1 MKAIR
6 GATTLDIDSAQQIKE
21 RVKELLES
29 ICTQNSIEKED
40 IICIMFSNTSDI
52 RSYYPA
58 KAARECGFS
67 GSALYSSLEPEIEG
81 SLALC
86 IRVMMFVDNDIVVK
100 PVYLH
105 GAANLRKDLTK
116 KYNIALDGPAGSGKS
131 TVSKLIAKKLNILC
145 LDTGAMYRACGL
157 KCHLSGVSVNDEKA
171 VETILKNTQ
180 ITVGYENGV
189 QITYLDGKDV
199 SSDIRKPEISMLASA
214 VSAFPYV
221 RYKMVEA
228 QREIAKKTS
237 CVLDG
242 RDIGSNVL
250 PNAEFKFF
258 LTAKPEIRAKRR
270 MEENAIKGFTQPFDE
285 ILADIIKRDEQ
296 DINRAVAPLVKAE
309 DAVEVDSSYM
319 SIDEVVNFILNKI
332 QEKI

>member
-6 GATTLDIDSAQQIKE
+6 GATTVEIDSAEQIKE

-29 ICTQNSIEKED
+29 ICIQNSIDKDD

-67 GSALYSSLEPEIEG
+67 GSALYSSLEPEIDG

-86 IRVMMFVDNDIVVK
+86 IRVMMFVDKDIVVK
-100 PVYLH
+100 PVYLYN
-105 GAANLRKDLTK
+105 AANLRKDLTK

-157 KCHLSGVSVNDEKA
+157 KSYLSGVSANDEKA
-171 VETILKNTQ
+171 VEAILKDTQ

-199 SSDIRKPEISMLASA
+199 SSDIRRPEISMLASA

-250 PNAEFKFF
+250 PNAEYKFF

-270 MEENAIKGFTQPFDE
+270 MEENAIKGFSQPFDE

-296 DINRAVAPLVKAE
+296 DINREIAPLVKAQ
-309 DAVEVDSSYM
+309 DAIEVDSSYM

-332 QEKI
+332 QEKV

>member
-6 GATTLDIDSAQQIKE
+6 GATTVDFDDAQQIKE
-21 RVKELLES
+21 RVKELLEI
-29 ICTQNSIEKED
+29 ICIKNSVDKDD
-40 IICIMFSNTSDI
+40 IICIMFSNTADI

-67 GSALYSSLEPEIEG
+67 SSALYSSLEPEIEG

-86 IRVMMFVDNDIVVK
+86 IRVMLFINDDIEVM

-116 KYNIALDGPAGSGKS
+116 KFNIALDGPAGSGKS

-157 KCHLSGVSVNDEKA
+157 KCLLNGVSVNDEKA
-171 VETILKNTQ
+171 VEKLLNDTKIS
-180 ITVGYENGV
+180 VGYEKGV

-214 VSAFPYV
+214 VAALPCV
-221 RYKMVEA
+221 RTKMVEA
-228 QREIAKKTS
+228 QREIAKNTS

-242 RDIGSNVL
+242 RDIGTNVL
-250 PNAEFKFF
+250 PNAEHKFF

-270 MEENAIKGFTQPFDE
+270 EAENAVKGYFQPYEE

-296 DINRAVAPLVKAE
+296 DRNRAVAPLIKAE
-309 DAVEVDSSYM
+309 DAVEVDSSFM
-319 SIDEVVNFILNKI
+319 NIDEVVNFILNKI
-332 QEKI
+332 QEKV

>member
-6 GATTLDIDSAQQIKE
+6 GATTVDFDSAEQIKE
-21 RVKELLES
+21 RIKELLES
-29 ICTQNSIEKED
+29 ICTQNSIEKD
-40 IICIMFSNTSDI
+40 SIICIMFSNTSDI

-86 IRVMMFVDNDIVVK
+86 IRVMLLVDKDIEVK
-100 PVYLH
+100 HVYLH
-105 GAANLRKDLTK
+105 EAANLRKDLTK
-116 KYNIALDGPAGSGKS
+116 KFNIALDGPAGSGKS
-131 TVSKLIAKKLNILC
+131 TVSKIVAKKLNILC
-145 LDTGAMYRACGL
+145 LDTGAMYRACAL
-157 KCHLSGVSVNDEKA
+157 KCALNNISVEDEKQ
-171 VETILKNTQ
+171 VEALINATQ

-199 SSDIRKPEISMLASA
+199 SKDIRKPEISMLASR
-214 VSAFPYV
+214 VSALPCV
-221 RYKMVEA
+221 RTKMVEA
-228 QREIAKKTS
+228 QRNIAKTTS

-242 RDIGSNVL
+242 RDIGTNVL

-270 MEENAIKGFTQPFDE
+270 AEEDKTKGSTQPFEE

-296 DINRAVAPLVKAE
+296 DRNRAVAPLLKAN
-309 DAVEVDSSYM
+309 DAIEIDSSDM
-319 SIDEVVNFILNKI
+319 SIEEVVNFILSKI
-332 QEKI
+332 QEKV

>member
-1 MKAIR
+1 MKAVR
-6 GATTLDIDSAQQIKE
+6 GATTVDIDSAKQIKE

-29 ICTQNSIEKED
+29 ICTQNSIDKEE
-40 IICIMFSNTSDI
+40 IICIMFSNTLDI

-67 GSALYSSLEPEIEG
+67 GNALYSSLEPEIEG
-81 SLALC
+81 SLARC
-86 IRVMMFVDNDIVVK
+86 IRVMLFVDKDIEIK
-100 PVYLH
+100 HVYLH
-105 GAANLRKDLTK
+105 SAENLRKDLTK

-171 VETILKNTQ
+171 VEAILKDTQ

-214 VSAFPYV
+214 VAAWPYV
-221 RYKMVEA
+221 RTKMVEA
-228 QREIAKKTS
+228 QREIAKNTS

-250 PNAEFKFF
+250 PNAEYKFF

-270 MEENAIKGFTQPFDE
+270 AEENAAKGFSQPFDE
-285 ILADIIKRDEQ
+285 ILADIIRRDEQ
-296 DINRAVAPLVKAE
+296 DINREVAPLVKAK

-332 QEKI
+332 QEKV

>member
-6 GATTLDIDSAQQIKE
+6 GATTIDIDNAQQIRE

-29 ICTQNSIEKED
+29 ICVENLISKED
-40 IICIMFSNTSDI
+40 IICIMFSNTADI

-67 GSALYSSLEPEIEG
+67 GSALYSSLEPEIQG

-86 IRVMMFVDNDIVVK
+86 IRVMLFVDNDIEVK

-105 GAANLRKDLTK
+105 GAADLRKDLTK

-157 KCHLSGVSVNDEKA
+157 KCYINGVSVDDEKA
-171 VETILKNTQ
+171 VEKLLTTTQ
-180 ITVGYENGV
+180 ITVGYKNGV

-199 SSDIRKPEISMLASA
+199 SSDIRKPEISMLASGVA
-214 VSAFPYV
+214 ALPCV
-221 RYKMVEA
+221 RTKMVEA
-228 QREIAKKTS
+228 QRDIAKNTS
-237 CVLDG
+237 CILDG
-242 RDIGSNVL
+242 RDIGTNVL
-250 PNAEFKFF
+250 PNAEYKFF

-270 MEENAIKGFTQPFDE
+270 EAENTGKGYFQPFEE

-296 DINRAVAPLVKAE
+296 DKNREVAPLIKAE
-309 DAVEVDSSYM
+309 DAVEVDSSHM
-319 SIDEVVNFILNKI
+319 SIDEVVDFILNKI

>member
-6 GATTLDIDSAQQIKE
+6 GATTIDIDNSQQIRE

-29 ICTQNSIEKED
+29 ICVENLISKED
-40 IICIMFSNTSDI
+40 IICIMFSNTADI

-67 GSALYSSLEPEIEG
+67 GSALYSSLEPEIQG

-86 IRVMMFVDNDIVVK
+86 IRVMLFVDNDIEVK

-105 GAANLRKDLTK
+105 GAADLRKDLTK

-157 KCHLSGVSVNDEKA
+157 KCYINGVSVDDEKA
-171 VETILKNTQ
+171 VEKLLTTTQ

-199 SSDIRKPEISMLASA
+199 SSDIRKPEISMLASGVA
-214 VSAFPYV
+214 ALPCV
-221 RYKMVEA
+221 RTKMVEA
-228 QREIAKKTS
+228 QRDIAKNIS
-237 CVLDG
+237 CILDG
-242 RDIGSNVL
+242 RDIGTNVL
-250 PNAEFKFF
+250 PNAEYKFF

-270 MEENAIKGFTQPFDE
+270 EVENAGKGYFQSFEE

-296 DINRAVAPLVKAE
+296 DKNREVAPLIKAE
-309 DAVEVDSSYM
+309 DAVEVDSSHM
-319 SIDEVVNFILNKI
+319 SIDEVVDFILNKI